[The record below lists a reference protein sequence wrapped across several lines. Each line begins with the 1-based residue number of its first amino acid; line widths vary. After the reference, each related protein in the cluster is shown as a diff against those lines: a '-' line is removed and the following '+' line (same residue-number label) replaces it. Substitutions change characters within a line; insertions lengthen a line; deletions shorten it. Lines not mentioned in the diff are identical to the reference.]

1 MKKCIRSMAV
11 MIAGIVTISSLS
23 LTGCKKEEQKREVI
37 VVNEGQMEGTLISFE
52 GKTLEVEDG
61 KEDYTFD
68 VSNATIHTRNM
79 RAGDELVIYYEGKL
93 EGKDTSKIKV
103 TKVEDL
109 GDNEHQKEKQAV
121 GTLVNLTEN
130 TVTIRQNDGVE
141 LLFNSNNCQHEFKN
155 GIREGNW
162 IVVTYIGEVR
172 GTDTKN
178 VTVIKITDHDPNL
191 VKEEQKKMKMK
202 AVEETV
208 YATAGVHI
216 RESYTTD
223 SKVLGSLAKG
233 KSIIR
238 TGVCENGWSRVQYES
253 RDAYIYGEYLTTKKP
268 KEDAPAA
275 KTNGKPAATAQAG
288 DEPKPVQHPAEE
300 TQTEERT
307 LTGTVVGVSMNT
319 LTVAADGQE
328 YTWNIADAEHEYAN
342 GIQTGNTVTMIY
354 VGNLEEPD
362 TVIVLK
368 VKDSDPNEA
377 AKNAQYEGIIVDAT
391 MNTLTIQTEDGAVM
405 TFVKEGAVNNLKEEQ
420 NGQKVKITADMTA
433 PGAEE
438 TIFQADQIDPADAE

>member
-1 MKKCIRSMAV
+1 M
-11 MIAGIVTISSLS
+11 
-23 LTGCKKEEQKREVI
+23 
-37 VVNEGQMEGTLISFE
+37 
-52 GKTLEVEDG
+52 
-61 KEDYTFD
+61 
-68 VSNATIHTRNM
+68 
-79 RAGDELVIYYEGKL
+79 
-93 EGKDTSKIKV
+93 
-103 TKVEDL
+103 
-109 GDNEHQKEKQAV
+109 
-121 GTLVNLTEN
+121 
-130 TVTIRQNDGVE
+130 
-141 LLFNSNNCQHEFKN
+141 
-155 GIREGNW
+155 
-162 IVVTYIGEVR
+162 
-172 GTDTKN
+172 
-178 VTVIKITDHDPNL
+178 TVIKITDNDPNL

-202 AVEETV
+202 AVDETV

-233 KSIIR
+233 KSIVR

-288 DEPKPVQHPAEE
+288 NEPKPVQYPAEE

-362 TVIVLK
+362 TVVVLK
-368 VKDSDPNEA
+368 VKDSDSNEA
-377 AKNAQYEGIIVDAT
+377 AKNAQYEGIIV
-391 MNTLTIQTEDGAVM
+391 E
-405 TFVKEGAVNNLKEEQ
+405 
-420 NGQKVKITADMTA
+420 
-433 PGAEE
+433 
-438 TIFQADQIDPADAE
+438 

>member
-1 MKKCIRSMAV
+1 M
-11 MIAGIVTISSLS
+11 
-23 LTGCKKEEQKREVI
+23 
-37 VVNEGQMEGTLISFE
+37 
-52 GKTLEVEDG
+52 
-61 KEDYTFD
+61 
-68 VSNATIHTRNM
+68 
-79 RAGDELVIYYEGKL
+79 
-93 EGKDTSKIKV
+93 SKIKV

-130 TVTIRQNDGVE
+130 TITIRQNDGVE
-141 LLFNSNNCQHEFKN
+141 LMFSSNNCQHEFKN

-178 VTVIKITDHDPNL
+178 VTVIKITDNDPNL

-202 AVEETV
+202 AVDETV

-233 KSIIR
+233 KSIVR

-288 DEPKPVQHPAEE
+288 NEPKPVQYPAEE

-362 TVIVLK
+362 TVVVLK
-368 VKDSDPNEA
+368 VKDSDSNEA

-405 TFVKEGAVNNLKEEQ
+405 TFIKEGAVNNLKEEQ

-433 PGAEE
+433 PEAEE
-438 TIFQADQIDPADAE
+438 TIFQADQIDQADAE